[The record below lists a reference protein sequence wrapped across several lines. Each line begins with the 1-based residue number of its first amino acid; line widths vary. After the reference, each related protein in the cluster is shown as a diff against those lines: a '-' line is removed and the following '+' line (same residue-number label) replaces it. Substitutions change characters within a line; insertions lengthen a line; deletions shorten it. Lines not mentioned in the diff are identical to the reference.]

1 MKVYTYSEAR
11 QRLAALLEQARR
23 EGAVRIRRRDGQ
35 TFVLRPET
43 EARSGFDVAGLDLG
57 LSREEIV
64 TLVREGRERAP
75 ADLRRGRLG
84 RRRARKAG

>member
-11 QRLAALLEQARR
+11 QRFASLLEQARR

-35 TFVLRPET
+35 IFVLKPERP
-43 EARSGFDVAGLDLG
+43 SGSPLDVEGLDLG

-64 TLVREGRERAP
+64 GFVREGRRESE
-75 ADLRRGRLG
+75 
-84 RRRARKAG
+84 